1 MAQRKSLPPLAVI
14 IKSPSFSVTR
24 VASPVSS
31 NAKTS
36 ATRAASGLVLL
47 ALGFVLWV
55 VDQHHVAEHHRLSW
69 FGGRVDHHRV
79 TLVGEDVAVAS
90 LESED
95 EPNSAAPS
103 EARNR

>member
-1 MAQRKSLPPLAVI
+1 MAQRKSLPALAVI

-47 ALGFVLWV
+47 LLVFVLALV
-55 VDQHHVAEHHRLSW
+55 SFASTVMSS
-69 FGGRVDHHRV
+69 GR
-79 TLVGEDVAVAS
+79 T
-90 LESED
+90 
-95 EPNSAAPS
+95 PS
-103 EARNR
+103 TT